1 MAGKHSYSLYL
12 DNAPVKQYSNTYKRK
27 DLEEMTT
34 YQLRDICTR
43 EMIIKGITDPLNR
56 YELIET
62 ILRYRGEK
70 EALLIRRV
78 AQGGMDRLSN
88 LLFRKKGT
96 CLKDEGTI
104 HNPAR
109 LILYND
115 LDLTLYDKYQV
126 GIDRSKKD
134 DISKVVVNHL
144 VESNVLLVSEDGAI
158 CSILNLVSDG
168 MEPEKFYLE
177 RDGSQPILPSDHK
190 FYYLM
195 FFEKKEKEH
204 EKISCNV
211 YCAIQS
217 LT

>member
-1 MAGKHSYSLYL
+1 
-12 DNAPVKQYSNTYKRK
+12 
-27 DLEEMTT
+27 MTT

-144 VESNVLLVSEDGAI
+144 VESNVFWLVK
-158 CSILNLVSDG
+158 
-168 MEPEKFYLE
+168 MEPSALFLIWSVMEWSPRSSIWREMEVSL
-177 RDGSQPILPSDHK
+177 
-190 FYYLM
+190 
-195 FFEKKEKEH
+195 
-204 EKISCNV
+204 SCQVTINF
-211 YCAIQS
+211 II
-217 LT
+217 